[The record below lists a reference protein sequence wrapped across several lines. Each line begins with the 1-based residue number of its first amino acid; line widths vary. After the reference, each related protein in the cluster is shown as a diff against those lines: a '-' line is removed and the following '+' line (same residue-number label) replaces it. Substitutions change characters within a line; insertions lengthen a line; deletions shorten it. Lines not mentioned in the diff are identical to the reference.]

1 MVDIAVGIPAIPR
14 GRHPRTTLMELPFTI
29 KTAAGGTEALAQPEI
44 QAMLKD
50 DFPGTHI
57 INLTITEPSAVHTK
71 QPITDLDQ
79 LKGLRMRAPTPSVTA
94 MLEALGATP
103 VGMPPGQVYESAE
116 RGVIDG
122 NVMPWGPVGAFKLY
136 EVFHN
141 HLNARIDA
149 VTMYTL
155 INQARYNSLPPDIKK
170 LIDDGGPYF
179 TALWS
184 TLWKKTDDAAI
195 ETAKKNGNHVA
206 DMPDDKRDAW
216 RSKMKPR
223 GRQIYR
229 RAGKDVAERASD
241 LRRDGRRPEKI
252 RQVAFA
258 AAGTGRRPLFPHY
271 PHDRP
276 HIALS
281 VAGRH
286 RCPGRGHPADDNG
299 HRAAQREHADR
310 ARHGRHHGALRDGG
324 GHAGDPA
331 CGDDR
336 PARRHRCLHR
346 PACRSAFSLAY
357 GCSRRCSACC
367 FLPA

>member
-1 MVDIAVGIPAIPR
+1 MTAIKRLIGPAALAGALLTLQAAPAPAAEYELKMSSMFPPTHFINTQALEPWARSIEEKSGGKVKITLFAAGSALGDATKQFDQVRAGVVDIAVGIPAIPR

-29 KTAAGGTEALAQPEI
+29 KTAAGGTQALAQPEI

-155 INQARYNSLPPDIKK
+155 INQARYDSLPPDIKK
-170 LIDDGGPYF
+170 LIDDGGPHF

-184 TLWKKTDDAAI
+184 TLWKQTDDAAI
-195 ETAKKNGNHVA
+195 ATAKKNGNKVS
-206 DMPDDKRDAW
+206 DFPDDKRDAW
-216 RSKMKPR
+216 RAKMKSVVDKYVDEQAKTLPNAH
-223 GRQIYR
+223 QIYD
-229 RAGKDVAERASD
+229 AMVVALKKYD
-241 LRRDGRRPEKI
+241 K
-252 RQVAFA
+252 
-258 AAGTGRRPLFPHY
+258 
-271 PHDRP
+271 
-276 HIALS
+276 
-281 VAGRH
+281 
-286 RCPGRGHPADDNG
+286 
-299 HRAAQREHADR
+299 
-310 ARHGRHHGALRDGG
+310 
-324 GHAGDPA
+324 
-331 CGDDR
+331 
-336 PARRHRCLHR
+336 
-346 PACRSAFSLAY
+346 
-357 GCSRRCSACC
+357 
-367 FLPA
+367 

>member
-1 MVDIAVGIPAIPR
+1 MTGLRRLIGPAALAGALLALQAAPAPAAEYELKMSSMFPPTHFINTQALEPWARSIEEKSGGKVKITLFAAGSALGDATKQFDQVRAGVVDIAVGIPAIPR

-29 KTAAGGTEALAQPEI
+29 KTAAGGTKALAQPEI

-155 INQARYNSLPPDIKK
+155 INQARYDSLPPDIKK

-184 TLWKKTDDAAI
+184 TLWKKTDDAAV

-206 DMPDDKRDAW
+206 DMSDDKRDAW
-216 RSKMKPR
+216 RVKMKPVVDKYIDEQAKTLPNA
-223 GRQIYR
+223 RQIYD
-229 RAGKDVAERASD
+229 AMVVALKKYD
-241 LRRDGRRPEKI
+241 K
-252 RQVAFA
+252 
-258 AAGTGRRPLFPHY
+258 
-271 PHDRP
+271 
-276 HIALS
+276 
-281 VAGRH
+281 
-286 RCPGRGHPADDNG
+286 
-299 HRAAQREHADR
+299 
-310 ARHGRHHGALRDGG
+310 
-324 GHAGDPA
+324 
-331 CGDDR
+331 
-336 PARRHRCLHR
+336 
-346 PACRSAFSLAY
+346 
-357 GCSRRCSACC
+357 
-367 FLPA
+367 